1 MWTFRI
7 QSAYMLINVL
17 TLLTI
22 LTVFMHVKGGK
33 NICNVNYEY
42 LNAKII
48 MNYLLAFI
56 SVYSYCVSALKCF
69 GLLSHRIPPNVRDI
83 VYCTGV
89 SLMDE
94 DVWEFIWMKFHSST
108 AISEKK
114 VLLEALTC
122 SDNIFLLNRS
132 VDILKL
138 H

>member
-1 MWTFRI
+1 
-7 QSAYMLINVL
+7 
-17 TLLTI
+17 
-22 LTVFMHVKGGK
+22 
-33 NICNVNYEY
+33 
-42 LNAKII
+42 
-48 MNYLLAFI
+48 
-56 SVYSYCVSALKCF
+56 VSSIRYF
-69 GLLSHRIPPNVRDI
+69 NLLSHRIPPNVRDI

-132 VDILKL
+132 VDTLTNSLTITSI
-138 H
+138 